1 MNIFILRHGDANTST
16 KVMDDFKR
24 PISDVGVKESEYI
37 AKMLSVFGIMFD
49 RVFSS
54 PLTRA
59 KQTAEIAIKSQKVRI
74 VEVNELKPEGNV
86 EQIAKILSEQKE
98 NSTILLVGHSP
109 LLVDL
114 ICYITGSVHGSVSLK
129 TGGIAKIKTSS
140 LRPRL
145 SGNLEWLLTPKVI
158 RKISK

>member
-1 MNIFILRHGDANTST
+1 MNIFILRHGDANAGT

-37 AKMLSVFGIMFD
+37 AKMLSVFEITFD
-49 RVFSS
+49 CVFSS

-114 ICYITGSVHGSVSLK
+114 IGYVTGSASGSVSLK
-129 TGGIAKIKTSS
+129 TGGVAKIKTSS